1 MIATTTMTQ
10 VGLRLKLVSLE
21 MQSLNDRSL
30 KDKLLNEI
38 IAYCV
43 PHKYLQGFTV
53 WGMDGGDAHMR
64 LAVEI
69 DYDEHDRQV
78 KVYGDG
84 LPEGVEGRYSLGCA
98 PPSSDGQGPSQP
110 DNCPHMGKALELYL
124 NLIKDK
130 GLRLHWTVQFCEKRS
145 EMCEKFGLAAA
156 VIHDCTGSGTANTI
170 TNSRYPELT
179 MTGSVS
185 ERIVPAE

>member
-10 VGLRLKLVSLE
+10 VGLRLKLLSLE

-38 IAYCV
+38 IAFCV
-43 PHKYLQGFTV
+43 PHRYLQGFTV

-64 LAVEI
+64 LNVEI

-78 KVYGDG
+78 KIHGDG
-84 LPEGVEGRYSLGCA
+84 LPEGIEGTYSVGLA
-98 PPSSDGQGPSQP
+98 PPSSNGQGPSHP
-110 DNCPHMGKALELYL
+110 KTCPYMGKALDLYL
-124 NLIKDK
+124 NLIKDQ
-130 GLRLHWTVQFCEKRS
+130 GLRLHWTVRFRENRA
-145 EMCEKFGLAAA
+145 EMCEKFGLCAA
-156 VIHDCTGSGTANTI
+156 VIHDCTGTGTPSTI
-170 TNSRYPELT
+170 TSVDFPEMT
-179 MTGSVS
+179 MTGFVS